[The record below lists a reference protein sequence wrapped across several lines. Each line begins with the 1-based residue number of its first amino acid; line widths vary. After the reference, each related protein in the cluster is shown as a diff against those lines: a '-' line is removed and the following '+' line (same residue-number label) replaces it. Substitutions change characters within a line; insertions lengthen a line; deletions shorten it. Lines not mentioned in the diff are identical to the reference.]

1 MIRRPSVST
10 RTDTLLPPTPLV
22 LYGLVRMPPAFPLA
36 VRLAVRPA
44 GRMGG
49 SGHMIISGAV
59 PIARIRAVVARII
72 SGVAVVVIPAGTD
85 RNRSVG
91 TPVSVGHASGKGQAG
106 DQQRGQSGRAR
117 HRHPHNIVSRTGSIV
132 RVNAAR

>member
-1 MIRRPSVST
+1 M
-10 RTDTLLPPTPLV
+10 
-22 LYGLVRMPPAFPLA
+22 A
-36 VRLAVRPA
+36 V
-44 GRMGG
+44 

-59 PIARIRAVVARII
+59 PIAIIIAVVARII

-117 HRHPHNIVSRTGSIV
+117 HGQPHNTVSRPGSNV
-132 RVNAAR
+132 RVHSSREGGGETRGKTESTGDA